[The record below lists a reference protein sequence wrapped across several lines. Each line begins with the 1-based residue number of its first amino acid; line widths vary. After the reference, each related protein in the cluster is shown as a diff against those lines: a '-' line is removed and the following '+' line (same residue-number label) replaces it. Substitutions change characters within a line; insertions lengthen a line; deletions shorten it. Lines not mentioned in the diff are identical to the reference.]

1 MQTRRVGGTSLT
13 HHLFVVRAHALWS
26 AASGIGWGDKQRLIK
41 SQTCVD
47 LRFPSDS
54 SSLRRPRWA
63 IRVSRPNTKAH
74 GSKVTSPRRSNRG

>member
-1 MQTRRVGGTSLT
+1 MQTRRVRGTSLT

-26 AASGIGWGDKQRLIK
+26 AASGIGWGDKQRLNK
-41 SQTCVD
+41 SQTCLD

-54 SSLRRPRWA
+54 SLRRHPWA